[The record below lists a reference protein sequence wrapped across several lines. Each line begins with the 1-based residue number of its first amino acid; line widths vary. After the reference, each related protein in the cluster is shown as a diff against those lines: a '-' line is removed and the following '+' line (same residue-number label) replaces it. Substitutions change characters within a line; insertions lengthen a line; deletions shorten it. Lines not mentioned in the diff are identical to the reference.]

1 MAVIVVLC
9 NYKHCTYRPP
19 TIIFFLLQPCLSVE
33 EMEEEDAGPG
43 DGDTGHR
50 QSGPVI
56 CPPPGQLVTLNTL
69 THTLHSSGT
78 KTFEYFIL
86 RGVNGCI
93 FKFIKP

>member
-1 MAVIVVLC
+1 MAIIVVLC

-19 TIIFFLLQPCLSVE
+19 TIIFFLLQPCLCVE
-33 EMEEEDAGPG
+33 EMEEDAGPG

-56 CPPPGQLVTLNTL
+56 CPPPGQLVTQ

-78 KTFEYFIL
+78 KIFEYFIL